1 MQYGNC
7 IYVGVM
13 AKIIANVFFLSIILL
28 ASCVGSGSAED
39 ASGYVSL
46 DSLERLNVNFRR
58 PSSEHGYGKDVCKSG
73 YASPILADN
82 APFASDGYSF
92 VRTMPNEGYEMC
104 RYDGHTV
111 LEIAQYGCENYSFSV
126 KWCYDDISA
135 GATDEQIT
143 ERALLN
149 TKEIAR
155 WAGNAGLAMADAAD
169 FLNVYIE
176 ENGINYTTGVA
187 LDYYPP
193 DYGYR
198 HKVTM
203 DTVRRYGNA
212 ACVAIE
218 FSQGSSL

>member
-1 MQYGNC
+1 
-7 IYVGVM
+7 M
-13 AKIIANVFFLSIILL
+13 AKIIANLFFISLVLL
-28 ASCVGSGSAED
+28 ASCCGRGGAGD

-46 DSLERLNVNFRR
+46 DSLERLNVSLRR
-58 PSSEHGYGKDVCKSG
+58 PSSVDRYDKDVCKRG
-73 YASPILADN
+73 YASPILVDN
-82 APFASDGYSF
+82 APFAADGYSF

-104 RYDGHTV
+104 RYDGHTL

-143 ERALLN
+143 ERAIRN
-149 TKEIAR
+149 TKEIAP

-176 ENGINYTTGVA
+176 ENGINYATGAA

-212 ACVAIE
+212 ACVVIE
-218 FSQGSSL
+218 FSQGPAL